1 MSSARCAGANA
12 TARQKDIACRIAE
25 AQFDLV
31 RVRRLRSAIF
41 ADAYSPPKRI
51 FGQATMDLV
60 EGLVQRA
67 KKGNPN
73 FELPKLLKDP
83 IYPLD
88 GTKKIA
94 AKLSEMTGKLA
105 ALDRYER
112 RALSRRKF
120 AIREFDME
128 GQSSPMA

>member
-1 MSSARCAGANA
+1 MARASSRRRMMLGIRRCEEYSRDVSAGD
-12 TARQKDIACRIAE
+12 DIP
-25 AQFDLV
+25 
-31 RVRRLRSAIF
+31 RRFAIV
-41 ADAYSPPKRI
+41 SK
-51 FGQATMDLV
+51 GGV
-60 EGLVQRA
+60 EGLVERA

-88 GTKKIA
+88 GAKKVA

-120 AIREFDME
+120 AIREFDNE
-128 GQSSPMA
+128 RQSSPVA